1 MHSSNKSLTSSIAVI
16 GAGDVGASIAYSL
29 LLNPVAHDV
38 ILVDLKE
45 ELLEAQV
52 RDLGDATYRGNAGV
66 RVKKGT
72 FEEAGQADVI
82 VITAGA
88 KQKKGELLQDIVQC
102 ATRIAASSG
111 HPMEYPLTSRRRQTF
126 SSFAKSV
133 HPPIHLLIHETPESG
148 RRHPRRLQPR
158 RYPHPFRSA
167 IIRSTPDSG
176 HRIGNLLGLS

>member
-1 MHSSNKSLTSSIAVI
+1 MNLHKSRWSLRQTGVCKLSSRHKYSCGLFVRTLEDGKNWKRNCEILRSTRHSRRHRRRLCLLPMHHYPLYYISSYSSQHKLDNRKMHSSTQKLTSSIAII

-52 RDLGDATYRGNAGV
+52 RDLGDATFRGNAGV

-88 KQKKGELLQDIVQC
+88 KQKKGKSD
-102 ATRIAASSG
+102 
-111 HPMEYPLTSRRRQTF
+111 LTS
-126 SSFAKSV
+126 
-133 HPPIHLLIHETPESG
+133 
-148 RRHPRRLQPR
+148 
-158 RYPHPFRSA
+158 
-167 IIRSTPDSG
+167 
-176 HRIGNLLGLS
+176 

>member
-1 MHSSNKSLTSSIAVI
+1 MSTSSEKLTSSIAII

-45 ELLEAQV
+45 DLLEAQV
-52 RDLGDATYRGNAGV
+52 RDLGDATFRGNAGV

-88 KQKKGELLQDIVQC
+88 KQKKGESGHSYGRGPPYWC
-102 ATRIAASSG
+102 ATG
-111 HPMEYPLTSRRRQTF
+111 L
-126 SSFAKSV
+126 
-133 HPPIHLLIHETPESG
+133 
-148 RRHPRRLQPR
+148 RLG
-158 RYPHPFRSA
+158 A
-167 IIRSTPDSG
+167 
-176 HRIGNLLGLS
+176 

>member
-1 MHSSNKSLTSSIAVI
+1 MHSSNEKLTSSIAVI

-52 RDLGDATYRGNAGV
+52 RDLGDATFRGNAGV
-66 RVKKGT
+66 RVKKGP

-88 KQKKGELLQDIVQC
+88 KQKKGKLFLL
-102 ATRIAASSG
+102 
-111 HPMEYPLTSRRRQTF
+111 
-126 SSFAKSV
+126 
-133 HPPIHLLIHETPESG
+133 PIKAHDKNVLIK
-148 RRHPRRLQPR
+148 R
-158 RYPHPFRSA
+158 
-167 IIRSTPDSG
+167 
-176 HRIGNLLGLS
+176 

>member
-1 MHSSNKSLTSSIAVI
+1 MSYVSSNLPVFLINHVKVFLMHNHVESSLIIYPTRTVRYTDSFDMHSSQDKLTSSIAVI

-52 RDLGDATYRGNAGV
+52 RDLGDATFRGNAGV

-88 KQKKGELLQDIVQC
+88 KQKKGKSDLIV
-102 ATRIAASSG
+102 R
-111 HPMEYPLTSRRRQTF
+111 PMC
-126 SSFAKSV
+126 
-133 HPPIHLLIHETPESG
+133 PE
-148 RRHPRRLQPR
+148 
-158 RYPHPFRSA
+158 
-167 IIRSTPDSG
+167 
-176 HRIGNLLGLS
+176 

>member
-1 MHSSNKSLTSSIAVI
+1 MKIVVSLHTILPIPISNNHLQTTISPRMHSSNEKLTSSIAVI

-52 RDLGDATYRGNAGV
+52 RDLGDATFRGNAGV

-88 KQKKGELLQDIVQC
+88 KQKKGGFSR
-102 ATRIAASSG
+102 ARAMSS
-111 HPMEYPLTSRRRQTF
+111 
-126 SSFAKSV
+126 
-133 HPPIHLLIHETPESG
+133 IC
-148 RRHPRRLQPR
+148 
-158 RYPHPFRSA
+158 
-167 IIRSTPDSG
+167 
-176 HRIGNLLGLS
+176 

>member
-1 MHSSNKSLTSSIAVI
+1 MHSTTERLTSSIAII

-29 LLNPVAHDV
+29 LLDPVAHDV

-52 RDLGDATYRGNAGV
+52 RDLGDATFRGNAGV

-88 KQKKGELLQDIVQC
+88 KQKKGK
-102 ATRIAASSG
+102 S
-111 HPMEYPLTSRRRQTF
+111 PNRRRDTRC
-126 SSFAKSV
+126 SV
-133 HPPIHLLIHETPESG
+133 I
-148 RRHPRRLQPR
+148 
-158 RYPHPFRSA
+158 
-167 IIRSTPDSG
+167 
-176 HRIGNLLGLS
+176 

>member
-1 MHSSNKSLTSSIAVI
+1 MLVCVPLRLGWVARLYIEYTVHVYLIYSIVDGDVPNSVSNRTSSLINIVVSLSLYPRSYYILCIYPPTPITPINMHSSNEKLTS
-16 GAGDVGASIAYSL
+16 SIAYSL

-52 RDLGDATYRGNAGV
+52 RDLGDATFRGNAGV

-88 KQKKGELLQDIVQC
+88 KQKKGGFSR
-102 ATRIAASSG
+102 ARNMSS
-111 HPMEYPLTSRRRQTF
+111 
-126 SSFAKSV
+126 
-133 HPPIHLLIHETPESG
+133 IC
-148 RRHPRRLQPR
+148 
-158 RYPHPFRSA
+158 
-167 IIRSTPDSG
+167 
-176 HRIGNLLGLS
+176 